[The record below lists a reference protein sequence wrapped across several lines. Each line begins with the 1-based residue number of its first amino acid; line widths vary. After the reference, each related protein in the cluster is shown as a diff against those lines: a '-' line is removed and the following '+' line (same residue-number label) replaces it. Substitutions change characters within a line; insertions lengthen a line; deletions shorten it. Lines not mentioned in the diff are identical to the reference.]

1 MLSLLTQIPR
11 EADTKRGLDVLDAY
25 WEKTCEGLKRR
36 EQEQDEVPPGL
47 KAGQTTCE
55 EEQERRKGEVERK

>member
-1 MLSLLTQIPR
+1 MCQMLT
-11 EADTKRGLDVLDAY
+11 G
-25 WEKTCEGLKRR
+25 EKACEGLKRR

-55 EEQERRKGEVERK
+55 EEQERRKGEMERK